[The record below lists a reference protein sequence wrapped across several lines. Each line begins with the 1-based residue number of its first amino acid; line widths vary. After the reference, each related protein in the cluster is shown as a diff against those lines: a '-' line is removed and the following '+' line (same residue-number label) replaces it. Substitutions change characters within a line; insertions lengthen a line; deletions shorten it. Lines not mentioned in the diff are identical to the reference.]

1 MKSTVTMPDGHR
13 ITTMELTDLPPLSE
27 KDKARIR
34 AAAARP
40 VVCDADCPPIP
51 EEMISAMEQAIRNR
65 TAM

>member
-1 MKSTVTMPDGHR
+1 MPDGRR

-27 KDKARIR
+27 KDIAQIR

-40 VVCDADCPPIP
+40 VVYDADCPPIP
-51 EEMISAMEQAIRNR
+51 DEMTAAIQQAIRKR